1 MIWGRPS
8 QELSVG
14 AGTTTGFNGTPL
26 CIRRTLA
33 CFVIAED
40 VKTEANRARQTAED
54 DYLLD
59 RTDLCR
65 HRRCWRGARLAGAAH
80 GSVPMSA
87 QNFGSKTGAAPTP
100 ALSLEDARVAALAA
114 RWQGLTRHAI

>member
-8 QELSVG
+8 QELSAG
-14 AGTTTGFNGTPL
+14 AGTTTGFNGTAP
-26 CIRRTLA
+26 CIGRTLA

-87 QNFGSKTGAAPTP
+87 QNFGSKTGAAPAP
-100 ALSLEDARVAALAA
+100 ALSLEATRVAALAT
-114 RWQGLTRHAI
+114 RWRNSTHQVI